1 MPTTLVLK
9 TQPAN
14 LENIYAAIK
23 ILESKCLDDEKTK
36 ANKKATVEFLCES
49 VKSLLDRL
57 FVDGKDTT
65 IKDTGFAFYFEYNE
79 SEYIKQ
85 KKLMEECVDIENKE
99 IHHDSE

>member
-14 LENIYAAIK
+14 LENIYTAIK

-36 ANKKATVEFLCES
+36 ANKEATIEFLCES
-49 VKSLLDRL
+49 ARSLLDRL
-57 FVDGKDTT
+57 FIDGKDIT
-65 IKDTGFAFYFEYNE
+65 IRDKGYAWDYEYQE

-85 KKLMEECVDIENKE
+85 KKLTDKYVETIKEEPED
-99 IHHDSE
+99 DSE

>member
-23 ILESKCLDDEKTK
+23 ILESKCLDGEKTK
-36 ANKKATVEFLCES
+36 ANKKATIEFLCES

-65 IKDTGFAFYFEYNE
+65 IKDIGFAFDCEYNE

-85 KKLMEECVDIENKE
+85 KKLMEECIDIESKE
-99 IHHDSE
+99 IHRDSE